1 MSLVAEIIRQIV
13 EGLRKAAHEH
23 TKGKHSFRRKKSIAM
38 ILILERHQSIY
49 RFEVPFLFGALRA
62 IGR

>member
-1 MSLVAEIIRQIV
+1 MFLVADIIRRIV
-13 EGLRKAAHEH
+13 ESLRKAAYEH
-23 TKGKHSFRRKKSIAM
+23 SK
-38 ILILERHQSIY
+38 ERGRSIY